1 MKHTIQFASDVIRDG
16 MGVELIDSDHQVLAE
31 LFRSDVTGEFHLTTF
46 ENEISAADIRMMFD
60 AATEREGLSFAIPSE
75 EVAVIYVELLSEAV
89 RCFRP
94 VLAHR
99 IGERR
104 YRIDSSFQI
113 PEDEDWAF
121 QPGSEV
127 ICEDTG
133 GRCLTPKAVALAS
146 TNSEQVSGGN
156 GGQRR

>member
-1 MKHTIQFASDVIRDG
+1 MKNTIQFASDVIRDG
-16 MGVELIDSDHQVLAE
+16 MGVELINSGYEVLAE

-46 ENEISAADIRMMFD
+46 DNEISASDIRMMFD
-60 AATEREGLSFAIPSE
+60 AATKREGLSFAIPTE
-75 EVAVIYVELLSEAV
+75 EVTVIYVELQYESV

-99 IGERR
+99 IGENR

-113 PEDEDWAF
+113 PEGEEWAF

-127 ICEDTG
+127 ICEANIVG
-133 GRCLTPKAVALAS
+133 GCITPKAVTLAS
-146 TNSEQVSGGN
+146 TSSTQV
-156 GGQRR
+156 QE

>member
-1 MKHTIQFASDVIRDG
+1 MKHTIQFASGVVRDG
-16 MGVELIDSDHQVLAE
+16 MGVELIDSNHRVLAE
-31 LFRSDVTGEFHLTTF
+31 LFRSDVTGEFHFTTF
-46 ENEISAADIRMMFD
+46 ENEISVADIKMMFD
-60 AATEREGLSFAIPSE
+60 AATEREGLSFSIPSE

-99 IGERR
+99 IGDGR
-104 YRIDSSFQI
+104 YRIDSAFQI

-121 QPGSEV
+121 HPGNEV

-133 GRCLTPKAVALAS
+133 GGCLTPKAVALAS
-146 TNSEQVSGGN
+146 TNSEQDAPSN
-156 GGQRR
+156 GG

>member
-1 MKHTIQFASDVIRDG
+1 MKNTIQFASDVIRDG
-16 MGVELIDSDHQVLAE
+16 IGVELIDTKYQVLAE
-31 LFRSDVTGEFHLTTF
+31 LFRSDVTGEFHLNTF
-46 ENEISAADIRMMFD
+46 GNDISAADIKMMFD

-75 EVAVIYVELLSEAV
+75 EAAVIYVELLSNAV

-99 IGERR
+99 IAERR

-113 PEDEDWAF
+113 PGNEVWAF

-127 ICEDTG
+127 VCEDTDEG
-133 GRCLTPKAVALAS
+133 CLAPKAVALAS
-146 TNSEQVSGGN
+146 TNREQDAPSN
-156 GGQRR
+156 GG